1 MAKIVK
7 TEGSNKVWVIRF
19 KESDNGLDAYS
30 VYRTRREARAHK
42 KSQRWSIDNGCAKVT
57 IHKGLQCQ
65 NSGQLYFITRDVYY

>member
-19 KESDNGLDAYS
+19 KKLDNSLDEYL
-30 VYRTRREARAHK
+30 VYKTRSEARAYK
-42 KSQRWSIDNGCAKVT
+42 KYLQWAINSGCKIT
-57 IHKGLQCQ
+57 MHKGLQCR